1 MRTLYST
8 REVAERLGVNE
19 KMVYTLIAEKGL
31 PATKITGK
39 WRFPAHL
46 VDQWIENH
54 TVNIPETEGRLPPYQ
69 GLLII
74 TGSNDYLL
82 DQAISLFNAKH
93 PGHVAVF
100 GNLGSTGGIR
110 ALRQNLCHI
119 ATSHL
124 LQENGSEYNF
134 DFAAQELDP
143 MPAMVNFCRR
153 EQGLVLQ
160 SGNPKKIR
168 AIGDLARSGI
178 RIVNRPLGTG
188 TRLLFDQELEKAGV
202 KAEKIP
208 GYEVEI
214 GRHLDVGLEILAGR
228 AHAGPAIR
236 PVAALLG
243 LDFLPIRWER
253 YDLLIRKEK
262 FFEKGVQ
269 LFLSLLRDPAFI
281 EKSRRLE
288 GYDIRFSGKMVFPME
303 IRPEP
308 ETERISS

>member
-8 REVAERLGVNE
+8 RQVAERLGVNE

-46 VDQWIENH
+46 VDQWVENH
-54 TVNIPETEGRLPPYQ
+54 TINIPETEGRLPPYQ
-69 GLLII
+69 GLLIL

-82 DQAISLFNAKH
+82 DQAISLFNARH
-93 PGHVAVF
+93 PDQVAVF
-100 GNLGSTGGIR
+100 GNLGSMGGIR

-119 ATSHL
+119 ASSHL
-124 LQENGSEYNF
+124 FQETDGEYNF
-134 DFAAQELDP
+134 DFAARELDP
-143 MPAMVNFCRR
+143 MPAVVNFCRR
-153 EQGLVLQ
+153 EQGLLLEP
-160 SGNPKKIR
+160 GNPKQI
-168 AIGDLARSGI
+168 AGIADLAKSRA

-188 TRLLFDQELEKAGV
+188 TRLLFDRELEKAGV
-202 KAEKIP
+202 RAEMLP
-208 GYEVEI
+208 GYDLEV

-228 AHAGPAIR
+228 AHAGPSIR

-253 YDLLIRKEK
+253 YDLLVRKKK

-269 LFLSLLRDPAFI
+269 LFLSLLHDPAFV
-281 EKSRRLE
+281 EMAGRLG
-288 GYDIRFSGKMVFPME
+288 GYDIRFAGKVVFPNE
-303 IRPEP
+303 IQPEP
-308 ETERISS
+308 EKGESS

>member
-31 PATKITGK
+31 PATKVTGK
-39 WRFPAHL
+39 WRFPAYL

-69 GLLII
+69 GLLIL

-82 DQAISLFNAKH
+82 DQAISLFNVKH
-93 PGHVAVF
+93 SGQVAVF
-100 GNLGSTGGIR
+100 GNLGSMGGIR

-134 DFAAQELDP
+134 DVAARELDP
-143 MPAMVNFCRR
+143 PPAIVNFCRR
-153 EQGLVLQ
+153 EQGLLLQ
-160 SGNPKKIR
+160 PGNPERIA
-168 AIGDLARSGI
+168 AIGDLAKSGI

-188 TRLLFDQELEKAGV
+188 TRLLFDRELEKAGV
-202 KAEKIP
+202 RAEKIA
-208 GYEVEI
+208 GYDVEI
-214 GRHLDVGLEILAGR
+214 ARHLDVGLEVLAGR
-228 AHAGPAIR
+228 AHAGPSIR

-243 LDFLPIRWER
+243 LDFFPIRWER

-269 LFLSLLRDPAFI
+269 LFLGLLHDRTFVESA
-281 EKSRRLE
+281 RRLE

-303 IRPEP
+303 IDPEP
-308 ETERISS
+308 EKERISR